1 MINPFP
7 PLPALRHLGELADRL
22 PRIVIDTREQDP
34 LPITRLPVVRVE
46 GLTTGDYS
54 IAGLESVFSIERK
67 SIADLVSCCV
77 DSNRDRFERELNRL
91 RGYRFKRLL
100 VVGQRC
106 EIELKRYRSAIAP
119 AAVIG
124 TLAAFEARYDI
135 QVVYGNTPE
144 KSADLVERWAWY
156 FARECVECVNNLF
169 RNTVIPAPPP

>member
-1 MINPFP
+1 M
-7 PLPALRHLGELADRL
+7 
-22 PRIVIDTREQDP
+22 
-34 LPITRLPVVRVE
+34 PITRLPVIRVE

-106 EIELKRYRSAIAP
+106 EIELKRYRSAISP

-169 RNTVIPAPPP
+169 RNTLTPSPAAGVK